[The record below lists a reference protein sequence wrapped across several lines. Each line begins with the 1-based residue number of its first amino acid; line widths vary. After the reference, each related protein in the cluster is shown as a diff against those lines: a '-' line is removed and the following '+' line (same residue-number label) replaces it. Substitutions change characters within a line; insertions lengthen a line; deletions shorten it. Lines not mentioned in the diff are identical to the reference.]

1 MSIWEYLKRRIIPV
15 PPPSPKPTPVTPPPA
30 PPIDPV
36 YANKRAEAMRRRA
49 SDSLKYKKYQS
60 EALSTGFLP
69 PVPPSIDWYMN
80 HPEYAWNPYEPNPE
94 RPEPPKPDFPKPKP
108 IPQPSPSD
116 VESALSAS
124 KRWREDMDK
133 WRQLSGGITNRNKP
147 KSQPPSVTY
156 YQKNPD
162 YKWNPND
169 PQVR

>member
-69 PVPPSIDWYMN
+69 PVPPSVDWYMN
-80 HPEYAWNPYEPNPE
+80 HADYAWNPYDPNPE
-94 RPEPPKPDFPKPKP
+94 RPEPFKPDIPKPKP

-156 YQKNPD
+156 YQRNPE
-162 YKWNPND
+162 YVWNPNA